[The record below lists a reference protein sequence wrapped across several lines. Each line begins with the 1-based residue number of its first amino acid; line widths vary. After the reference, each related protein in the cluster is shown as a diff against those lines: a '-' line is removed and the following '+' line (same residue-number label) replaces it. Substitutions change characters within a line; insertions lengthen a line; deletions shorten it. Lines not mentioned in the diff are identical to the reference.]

1 MSGMVGGPGSVGP
14 AWTRGEIEAP
24 AGEKNMGTWTAA
36 VYTEE
41 QQARLGV
48 TEMGEPLAAAPATAV
63 ADAAA
68 AAEPKTEWAE
78 LVGLDGAEAVEA
90 IKKERADL
98 ASVSTFPEGGMM
110 TMDWRED
117 RVRVFVD
124 AAGKVSQPPR
134 VG

>member
-1 MSGMVGGPGSVGP
+1 
-14 AWTRGEIEAP
+14 
-24 AGEKNMGTWTAA
+24 
-36 VYTEE
+36 
-41 QQARLGV
+41 
-48 TEMGEPLAAAPATAV
+48 MGEPLAAAPATAV